1 MNRKKSARL
10 IDLCKDMKHTLLI
23 DSRDRDAGKPGSYR
37 ILLPKMYENVIGAR
51 LLTAEIPST
60 FYIFTASSGN
70 TALYVTL
77 DGQSVPANI
86 ILPDGNYGSTEM
98 QNVLVEALN
107 ANTALTWS
115 VTTNPT
121 TQKITLSNTEL
132 VDFSVDASGLGKY
145 LGFSGV
151 QLSEE
156 GSITSSSIVSLNP
169 HTYILLDIDEL
180 NGIDEGIIGGGGAG
194 RGAFCK
200 IPFNANSF
208 EYAMLDAHRGTPRV
222 DVNIARLDRLRIR
235 LRFHEDGEIIDFNG
249 VEHSFTLEITT
260 RDRGDP
266 VQNTAPIIANAAST
280 AAAAAAAAAIAAT
293 RSAQSMNAMYDARDA
308 ARKKDLEEKSTY
320 RIPKKAYKWI
330 FVALLGLAAAIY
342 LYMKRTRP
350 VEAPVDV
357 TSHFTPTI
365 SQRTPMPTSM
375 YQPSASRFG
384 GRPT

>member
-1 MNRKKSARL
+1 
-10 IDLCKDMKHTLLI
+10 MKHTLLI

-37 ILLPKMYENVIGAR
+37 ILLPKIYENVIGAR

-60 FYIFTASSGN
+60 FYVFTASSGN
-70 TALYVTL
+70 TTLYVTI
-77 DGQSVPANI
+77 DGQSVPVNI
-86 ILPDGNYGSTEM
+86 IIPDGNYGSTEM
-98 QNVLVEALN
+98 QSVLVEALN

-115 VTTNPT
+115 VSISST
-121 TQKITLSNTEL
+121 TQKITLSNTDL
-132 VDFSVDASGLGKY
+132 VDFSVDASAGLGKY

-156 GSITSSSIVSLNP
+156 GSVTSSSIVSLNP
-169 HTYILLDIDEL
+169 HTYILLDIYEL

-208 EYAMLDAHRGTPRV
+208 EYAILDVQRGTMPRV
-222 DVNIARLDRLRIR
+222 DVNVARLDRLRIR

-249 VEHSFTLEITT
+249 VEHSFTLEIIT

-266 VQNTAPIIANAAST
+266 IQNTAPIIANAAST

-293 RSAQSMNAMYDARDA
+293 RSAQSMNATYDARDA

-320 RIPKKAYKWI
+320 RIPKRAYKWI
-330 FVALLGLAAAIY
+330 FAALLGLAAAIY
-342 LYMKRTRP
+342 LYMKRT

-357 TSHFTPTI
+357 TPTF
-365 SQRTPMPTSM
+365 SQRPPQPTSM